1 MRSIVVAR
9 DARGFGLGET
19 IIAHLLAACR
29 TRAVRSVV
37 LLTTT
42 AEHYFAGQGFAP
54 VARTEV
60 PRLCWHPASS
70 EACVRCLLP
79 RC

>member
-9 DARGFGLGET
+9 DARGFGLGKT
-19 IIAHLLAACR
+19 IIAHLLAACW

-42 AEHYFAGQGFAP
+42 AEQ
-54 VARTEV
+54 
-60 PRLCWHPASS
+60 
-70 EACVRCLLP
+70 ACEDRE
-79 RC
+79 